1 MPQQQ
6 ASMGPALIEGVERTS
21 VVMVCSN
28 QRAWFAQQN
37 LYAMEVDRSNRN
49 CYSCEG
55 FGYLAR
61 NCRNR
66 RTENRIGKK
75 IRLKYGQ
82 KNLNGE
88 EYLVV
93 LD

>member
-1 MPQQQ
+1 
-6 ASMGPALIEGVERTS
+6 MGPTLIEGVERTS

-28 QRAWFAQQN
+28 QRAGFAQQN
-37 LYAMEVDRSNRN
+37 LYTMEVDRSNRN
-49 CYSCEG
+49 CYSCGE
-55 FGYLAR
+55 FGHLAR

-66 RTENRIGKK
+66 RTENRIGKG

-82 KNLNGE
+82 ENLNGE
-88 EYLVV
+88 GDLVV